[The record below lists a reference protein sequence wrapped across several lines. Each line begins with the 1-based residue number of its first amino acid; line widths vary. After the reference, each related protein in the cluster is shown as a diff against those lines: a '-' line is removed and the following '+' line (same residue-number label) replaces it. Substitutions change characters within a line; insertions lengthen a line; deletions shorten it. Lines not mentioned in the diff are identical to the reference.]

1 MPNIK
6 SAEKRVRTAQ
16 NRNLRNRMLKS
27 QLKTSMKKLSTAIA
41 EGDTTSA
48 ETIYRTTVGILDS
61 AVLKGTM
68 HKNTANRKKS
78 QLALALNK
86 AKA

>member
-1 MPNIK
+1 
-6 SAEKRVRTAQ
+6 
-16 NRNLRNRMLKS
+16 MLKS
-27 QLKTSMKKLSTAIA
+27 QLKTSIKNLTAA
-41 EGDTTSA
+41 VTEGDTDSA
-48 ETIYRTTVGILDS
+48 ETIYRTTVGILDR

-78 QLALALNK
+78 QLALVLNK